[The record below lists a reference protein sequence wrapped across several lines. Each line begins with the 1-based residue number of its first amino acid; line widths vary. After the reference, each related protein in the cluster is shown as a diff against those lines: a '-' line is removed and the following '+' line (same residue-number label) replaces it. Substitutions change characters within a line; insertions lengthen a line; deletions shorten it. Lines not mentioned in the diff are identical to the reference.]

1 MPRSVWL
8 LVIGMAVNVTG
19 TSFLWPLNTIYIH
32 DHLGKTLT
40 VAGIVLLFN
49 QAASVLGN
57 LLGGTLFD
65 KLGGY
70 KTIIFGI
77 SISLFAAIGLAFWHN
92 WPQYVFFLI
101 ILGLGGGII
110 FPAIYALAGSVWK
123 EGGRRA
129 FNAIYV
135 ATNLGV
141 AIGSALGG
149 IVASFSFE
157 WIFIANALLFSIFFF
172 IALFGYRSIEGTKG
186 MSTSIISHTG
196 KVKSHTKLTALL
208 ILCSGY
214 MLVWIGYVQWQTTIA
229 TYTQE
234 ISISLE
240 QYSLLWTVN
249 GALIV
254 LGQPLLSRV
263 VTVFKTL
270 KQQILVGILIFI
282 VAFLGASMAEAYIGF
297 ITAMVIMTLGEML
310 IWPAVP
316 TIAQNLAP
324 GGREGFYQG
333 MVNSMAT
340 VGRMLGP
347 LVGGLLADEYGMNVL
362 FIVMVGLFV
371 ISIFTTL
378 LYDKKIKHTE
388 VTQAGFGA

>member
-135 ATNLGV
+135 STNLGV